1 MVAVIDEEFVRR
13 YWPRENPLGKRFT
26 FGPPDGAVDTTTRE
40 WIEVVGV
47 VGHTKHEG
55 LDAEARLQLYLA
67 YPQVPQQFMT
77 VAVRTAG
84 DPERHVNQL
93 RESIRTV
100 DPELPISNVRSM
112 DELIEQS
119 VGQRRLSM
127 MLLSL
132 FSGIALVLA
141 SIGIYGVMSYSVT
154 QRSRELGVRIALG
167 AGRADVLRL
176 VLRQG
181 MSLALLGIAIGVG
194 AALLLT
200 RVIES
205 QLFGVRASD
214 PVTFVGVALL
224 LGLTALAANLVPALR
239 AMRVDP
245 AVVLRDE

>member
-1 MVAVIDEEFVRR
+1 VVDEEFVRR

-47 VGHTKHEG
+47 VGHTAHEG
-55 LDAEARLQLYLA
+55 LDAEARLQLYLP
-67 YPQVPQQFMT
+67 YRQIPQQFMS

-84 DPERHVNQL
+84 DPARFVTRL
-93 RESIRTV
+93 RDAVHSA
-100 DPELPISNVRSM
+100 DPELPISNVRTM

-205 QLFGVRASD
+205 QLYGVRASD
-214 PVTFVGVALL
+214 PVTFVAVALL
-224 LGLTALAANLVPALR
+224 LGLTALAANLVPAVR